1 MPSSVITLQAAA
13 SDPAGAAPVP
23 GPRLRADCRQ
33 ASRQQEHQG
42 KGEGIVWQLRKG
54 GREILTVKLGQLGLK
69 GKGEN
74 SLAVKDIVG
83 TAWQSRKWVVQL
95 GSQGQGTRQRQQFLL
110 LD

>member
-1 MPSSVITLQAAA
+1 MAVKE
-13 SDPAGAAPVP
+13 
-23 GPRLRADCRQ
+23 R
-33 ASRQQEHQG
+33 
-42 KGEGIVWQLRKG
+42 GEGNLDSQ
-54 GREILTVKLGQLGLK
+54 LGQLGLK

-95 GSQGQGTRQRQQFLL
+95 GSQGQGTRQGQQFLL